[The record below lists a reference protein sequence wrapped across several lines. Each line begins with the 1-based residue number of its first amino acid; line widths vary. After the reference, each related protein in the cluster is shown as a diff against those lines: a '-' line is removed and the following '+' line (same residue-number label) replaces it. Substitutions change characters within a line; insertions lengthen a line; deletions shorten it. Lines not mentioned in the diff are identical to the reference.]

1 MALRVL
7 GLIPAR
13 AGSKGVPG
21 KNTRPLGGKPLIGWT
36 VDAARGARSLA
47 RVVVSTEDPGIAE
60 VARLAGAEVP
70 FTRPPELAADTTP
83 MLPVVLHALETLE
96 AGGDAAYD
104 AVCLLQPTTP
114 LRTSSDI
121 DAAVDLL
128 TRTGADSVLSF
139 CQVDDAHPARMR
151 TVDEAGRVGPGPVAE
166 GEEGARRQDLPP
178 YYLRAGSIY
187 LSRRAVLEGGSFAGE
202 DCRALI
208 VPRDRAVNI
217 DGDLDWVLAEALVAR
232 LAAGDRR

>member
-36 VDAARGARSLA
+36 IDAARGATSLA
-47 RVVVSTEDPGIAE
+47 RVVVSTEDPGIAG
-60 VARLAGAEVP
+60 VARRAGAEVP
-70 FTRPPELAADTTP
+70 FSRPPALAADTTP
-83 MLPVVLHALETLE
+83 MLPVVLHALEALE
-96 AGGDAAYD
+96 GDGDAAYD

-114 LRTSSDI
+114 LRTSADI
-121 DAAVDLL
+121 DGAVDLL
-128 TRTGADSVLSF
+128 DRTGADSVLSF

-151 TVDEAGRVGPGPVAE
+151 TVDAAGRVGPGPVAE
-166 GEEGARRQDLPP
+166 GEEGTRRQDLPP

-202 DCRALI
+202 DCRALV

-217 DGDLDWVLAEALVAR
+217 DGELDWVLAEALVAR
-232 LAAGDRR
+232 LAAAGSP